1 MKFGWRGALGVAVS
15 AVFLYYAFR
24 QLDLSR
30 AIEKAREANYWLL
43 AASAI
48 TATLMFPLRAIRWRT
63 ILDPIAPKL
72 PLGPLWR
79 SVAIGQMVT
88 NVVPLRAGE
97 LARAFALNRQIPS
110 VSFATS
116 LASVAVD
123 RVFDGIV
130 TMLLLAAGVVL
141 AHFPASTIVAGHY
154 TLNDAAWIVV
164 AGSMALLIGFY
175 ALVFFPGTLI
185 RLFELVA
192 RRVSP
197 TVERR
202 GSEMLRRFSEG
213 LSVLKTPGHFA
224 VVTWWTL
231 LHWLLQPV
239 AFWLGL
245 LALNIHVSF
254 AATLVLQGI
263 IVILVA
269 IPAAPGFFGPFEIG
283 ASIALGLYNVSN
295 SDALTWAFLFHFA
308 SFIPITL
315 IGAYYFVRLGVHMG
329 DINSAANSGQ

>member
-1 MKFGWRGALGVAVS
+1 
-15 AVFLYYAFR
+15 LYFAFR
-24 QLDLSR
+24 SLNLADAL
-30 AIEKAREANYWLL
+30 EKARHANYWLL
-43 AASAI
+43 VASAL
-48 TATLMFPLRAIRWRT
+48 TATCMFPLRAIRWRT
-63 ILDPIAPKL
+63 ILDPVAPKL
-72 PLGPLWR
+72 PFGPLWR

-88 NVVPLRAGE
+88 NTVPLRAGE
-97 LARAFALNRQIPS
+97 LARSYALTRQIPS

-130 TMLLLAAGVVL
+130 TMLLLAAGVML
-141 AHFPASTIVAGHY
+141 GHFPASTSIGRY
-154 TLNDAAWIVV
+154 TLNDAAWLVV
-164 AGSMALLIGFY
+164 GGSVALLIGFY
-175 ALVFFPGTLI
+175 ALVFFPETLI
-185 RLFELVA
+185 RLFELAA
-192 RRVSP
+192 RRVST

-213 LSVLKTPGHFA
+213 LSVLRTPGHFA

-239 AFWLGL
+239 AFWLAL
-245 LALNIHVSF
+245 FALNIHVSF

-283 ASIALGLYNVSN
+283 ASLALSLYGVSK
-295 SDALTWAFLFHFA
+295 SDALTYALLFHVA

-315 IGAYYFVRLGVHMG
+315 IGAYYFIRLGVHMG
-329 DINSAANSGQ
+329 DINSAAGSGE

>member
-15 AVFLYYAFR
+15 AVFLYFAFR
-24 QLDLSR
+24 QLDLAR
-30 AIEKAREANYWLL
+30 AIEKARQANYWLL

-63 ILDPIAPKL
+63 ILDPVAPKL

-97 LARAFALNRQIPS
+97 LARSFALTRQVPS

-130 TMLLLAAGVVL
+130 TMLLLAAGVML
-141 AHFPASTIVAGHY
+141 AHFPSSTSIGRY

-164 AGSMALLIGFY
+164 GGSVALLVGFY
-175 ALVFFPGTLI
+175 SLVFFPETLI
-185 RLFELVA
+185 RLFELIA
-192 RRVSP
+192 RRVSA

-213 LSVLKTPGHFA
+213 LSVLRAPGHFA

-239 AFWLGL
+239 AFWL
-245 LALNIHVSF
+245 ALFALDIHV
-254 AATLVLQGI
+254 
-263 IVILVA
+263 
-269 IPAAPGFFGPFEIG
+269 
-283 ASIALGLYNVSN
+283 
-295 SDALTWAFLFHFA
+295 
-308 SFIPITL
+308 
-315 IGAYYFVRLGVHMG
+315 
-329 DINSAANSGQ
+329 

>member
-15 AVFLYYAFR
+15 AVFLYFAFR
-24 QLDLSR
+24 QLDLAR
-30 AIEKAREANYWLL
+30 AIEKARAANYWLL

-48 TATLMFPLRAIRWRT
+48 TATLMFPLRAIRWRV
-63 ILDPIAPKL
+63 ILDPVAPKL

-97 LARAFALNRQIPS
+97 LARSYALTRQIPS

-123 RVFDGIV
+123 RVFDGII

-141 AHFPASTIVAGHY
+141 AHFPASTSIGRY
-154 TLNDAAWIVV
+154 SLNHAAWLVV
-164 AGSMALLIGFY
+164 AGSVALLIGFY
-175 ALVFFPGTLI
+175 TLVFFPETLI

-192 RRVSP
+192 RRVSA

-202 GSEMLRRFSEG
+202 GGEMLRRFAEG
-213 LSVLKTPGHFA
+213 LSVLRTPGHFA
-224 VVTWWTL
+224 LVTWWTL
-231 LHWLLQPV
+231 LHWILQPV
-239 AFWLGL
+239 AFWL
-245 LALNIHVSF
+245 ALFALDIHVSF

-269 IPAAPGFFGPFEIG
+269 IPSAPGFFGPFEIG
-283 ASIALGLYNVSN
+283 ASLALGLYGVSN
-295 SDALTWAFLFHFA
+295 SDALTYALLFHVA
-308 SFIPITL
+308 SFIPITV

-329 DINSAANSGQ
+329 DINSAAGTGE

>member
-15 AVFLYYAFR
+15 AVFLYYAFA

-30 AIEKAREANYWLL
+30 AMEMARHANYWLL

-48 TATLMFPLRAIRWRT
+48 AATCVFPLRAIRWRV
-63 ILDPIAPKL
+63 ILDPVAPKL

-79 SVAIGQMVT
+79 SVAIGQTVT

-130 TMLLLAAGVVL
+130 TMLLLAVGVVL
-141 AHFPASTIVAGHY
+141 AHFPASTHIAGKY

-164 AGSMALLIGFY
+164 AGSVALLIGFY
-175 ALVFFPGTLI
+175 TLVFVPETLI
-185 RLFELVA
+185 RMFELVA

-197 TVERR
+197 TIERR
-202 GSEMLRRFSEG
+202 GSQMLRRFSEG
-213 LSVLKTPGHFA
+213 LSVLRTPKHFA
-224 VVTWWTL
+224 AVTWWTL

-239 AFWLGL
+239 AFWLAL
-245 LALNIHVSF
+245 LALGIHPSF

-269 IPAAPGFFGPFEIG
+269 LPSAPGFFGPFEIG
-283 ASIALGLYNVSN
+283 ASIALNLYGVSK
-295 SDALTWAFLFHFA
+295 SDALTWALLFHVA

-329 DINSAANSGQ
+329 DINSAAGSGE

>member
-1 MKFGWRGALGVAVS
+1 MKFGWRGALGVVVS
-15 AVFLYYAFR
+15 AVFLYFAFR
-24 QLDLSR
+24 QVDWAD
-30 AIEKAREANYWLL
+30 AIQKARLANYWLL

-48 TATLMFPLRAIRWRT
+48 TATCMFPLRAIRWRT

-79 SVAIGQMVT
+79 SVAIGQMTT

-97 LARAFALNRQIPS
+97 LARAYALTRQIPS

-141 AHFPASTIVAGHY
+141 AHFPASTSIGRYSLNHAAG
-154 TLNDAAWIVV
+154 LVV
-164 AGSMALLIGFY
+164 AGSIVLLLGFY
-175 ALVFFPGTLI
+175 ALVFFPETLI

-192 RRVSP
+192 RRVSS

-224 VVTWWTL
+224 AVTWWTL

-239 AFWLGL
+239 AFWM
-245 LALNIHVSF
+245 ALVAVNIHVPF

-263 IVILVA
+263 IVIAVA
-269 IPAAPGFFGPFEIG
+269 FPQAPGFFGAFELG
-283 ASIALGLYNVSN
+283 ASVALGLYGVSN
-295 SDALTWAFLFHFA
+295 SDAVTYALLFHVA

-315 IGAYYFVRLGVHMG
+315 IGAFYFVRLGVHMG
-329 DINSAANSGQ
+329 DINSAAGNGA

>member
-15 AVFLYYAFR
+15 AGFLYYAFS

-48 TATLMFPLRAIRWRT
+48 TATCMFPLRAIRWRT
-63 ILDPIAPKL
+63 ILDPVAPKL
-72 PLGPLWR
+72 PFGPLWR

-88 NVVPLRAGE
+88 NTVPLRAGE
-97 LARAFALNRQIPS
+97 LARAFALTRQIPS

-130 TMLLLAAGVVL
+130 TMLLLAAGVML
-141 AHFPASTIVAGHY
+141 AHFPASTSIGRY
-154 TLNDAAWIVV
+154 SLNHAAWLVV
-164 AGSMALLIGFY
+164 AGSVALLTGFY
-175 ALVFFPGTLI
+175 ALVFFPDMLI

-192 RRVSP
+192 RRVSA

-202 GSEMLRRFSEG
+202 GSEMLRRFAEG
-213 LSVLKTPGHFA
+213 LSVLRTPWHFA

-231 LHWLLQPV
+231 LHWMLQPV
-239 AFWLGL
+239 AFWLAL
-245 LALNIHVSF
+245 LALDIHVSF

-283 ASIALGLYNVSN
+283 ASLALGLYGVSK
-295 SDALTWAFLFHFA
+295 SDALTYALLFHVA

-315 IGAYYFVRLGVHMG
+315 IGAYYFIRLGVHMG
-329 DINSAANSGQ
+329 DINSAAGSGE